1 MAVTGLVVGSVASLG
16 TVVPYSL
23 VKLDRVVPDV
33 SVLWLVLVW
42 AAAVVLTV
50 GSTFVAVR
58 RAVATP
64 ALEAVGPVT

>member
-1 MAVTGLVVGSVASLG
+1 MASLG

-33 SVLWLVLVW
+33 TVLWWVLVW

-50 GSTFVAVR
+50 GSTLVAVR
-58 RAVATP
+58 RAVRTP